1 MLPHVT
7 SARRMPLL
15 MMGITVAGALAALAG
30 CGSASSPNTCTLRS
44 TAGNGSTSFEQYH
57 VSCSAVKASDPLRY
71 NSPVNQVVSG
81 PPDGQLPVC
90 HTTVPKLGTV
100 AVYQGDGNSA
110 SDICLTAGLVLGK

>member
-7 SARRMPLL
+7 SARRMPLVL
-15 MMGITVAGALAALAG
+15 VGITVAGALAGLTG
-30 CGSASSPNTCTLRS
+30 CGSSSAPNTCTLKS
-44 TAGNGSTSFEQYH
+44 TAGNGSTSFEQYR
-57 VSCSAVKASDPLRY
+57 VSCDTVKSSDPVRFD
-71 NSPVNQVVSG
+71 SPVNQVVSG

-100 AVYQGDGNSA
+100 TVYQGDGNSA